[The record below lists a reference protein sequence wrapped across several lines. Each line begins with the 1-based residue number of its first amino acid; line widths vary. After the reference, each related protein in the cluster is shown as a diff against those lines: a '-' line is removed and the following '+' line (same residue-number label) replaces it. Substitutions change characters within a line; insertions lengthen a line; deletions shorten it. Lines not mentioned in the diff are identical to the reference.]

1 LKAANADHFP
11 DSSSQPITPH
21 GAMFTAGAVVASSSA
36 GTGRDSLDYRG
47 VPRIEYLGGSSSGS
61 VA

>member
-11 DSSSQPITPH
+11 PTPHRNNITPH

-36 GTGRDSLDYRG
+36 GTGRDSLD
-47 VPRIEYLGGSSSGS
+47 
-61 VA
+61 